1 MACRTETGT
10 PLILSFAL
18 VASLGGSALLAEG
31 SGSIP
36 QSGMNLQ
43 QQQLTPQ
50 QEAERLY
57 NDAVGYKEKADKL
70 SVEAE
75 ATTDPKKKAKLE
87 AKSRDKRE
95 DAIAKYKKATEKYPQ
110 LYQAWGGLGHAYR
123 MIGNYDASLAAYDKA
138 LEIQP
143 GFTPAIEYRGEAYLG
158 LNRLDDVRAA
168 YMQLFT
174 MDRPRADTLGAA
186 IEKWIAKT
194 REVQASPAGF
204 DEFVQ
209 WAEDRKKLA
218 SQTSALSESDSRP
231 SADGW

>member
-1 MACRTETGT
+1 MACSTETGT

-18 VASLGGSALLAEG
+18 VASLGGSVLLAEG

-36 QSGMNLQ
+36 QPGMNLQ
-43 QQQLTPQ
+43 QQQRLTPQ

-70 SVEAE
+70 DVEA
-75 ATTDPKKKAKLE
+75 AAAADPKKKAKLE

-95 DAIAKYKKATEKYPQ
+95 DAIAKYKKATEKYPP

-123 MIGNYDASLAAYDKA
+123 MVGNYDASLAAYDKA

-186 IEKWIAKT
+186 IEKWIAKNQ
-194 REVQASPAGF
+194 EGQSAPAGF

-218 SQTSALSESDSRP
+218 LQTSALSGSGP